1 MIRMNRKEM
10 IAVIIR
16 DLELLREKESFAGYA
31 IDENLAFFKASQSA
45 TAYIIWLL
53 FRAPKIAPERLLELT
68 DFPLPEWVREMHE
81 GLIEIERRKFPGLI
95 KPLVN
100 DIVEFIF
107 QKNPRILVNF
117 GCGGM
122 EAERQVIERL
132 KESGYQKRLIFGGVD
147 KSLVVKEIARA
158 NLRGLEDVIDIY
170 EVEELTQDFL
180 YRLLA
185 IDNAKHAVVLCQND
199 IFEMDKSF
207 NERSFDLIFYSMFRH
222 HLSESLK
229 ASLDRVAFSLAKAV
243 IEYDNYKGWWHLIPP
258 SIAIW
263 NKPPLLNG
271 AIFSRLKAPRRQ
283 ELSGRMCSASLK
295 FFMKTGTYL
304 LKHTFEH

>member
-1 MIRMNRKEM
+1 M
-10 IAVIIR
+10 IAAIIR
-16 DLELLREKESFAGYA
+16 DLDLLREKGSFAGYA
-31 IDENLAFFKASQSA
+31 VDENLAFFKASQSA
-45 TAYIIWLL
+45 PAYISWLL

-68 DFPLPEWVREMHE
+68 DFPLPDWVREMHE
-81 GLIEIERRKFPGLI
+81 GLVEIERRKFPGLI
-95 KPLVN
+95 KPLVD
-100 DIVEFIF
+100 DIVEFIH
-107 QKNPRILVNF
+107 QKNPRLLVNF

-122 EAERQVIERL
+122 EAERQVLERL
-132 KESGYQKRLIFGGVD
+132 KESGYQKRLIFIGVD
-147 KSLVVKEIARA
+147 KSSVVRQIATA
-158 NLRGLEDVIDIY
+158 NLKGFEDVLEIY

-180 YRLLA
+180 NNLLDA
-185 IDNAKHAVVLCQND
+185 NITKHAIVLCGTD
-199 IFEMDKSF
+199 IFEMVKSF

-222 HLSESLK
+222 HLSESQK
-229 ASLDRVAFSLAKAV
+229 ASLDRVAFRLAKAV
-243 IEYDNYKGWWHLIPP
+243 IEYDNYKGWWHLILP

-283 ELSGRMCSASLK
+283 ELSARMSSASLK